1 MRGGATAGESHP
13 RNDCLLQTAR
23 PRVMLRGHVTPF
35 RHARAMSLAATSWVV
50 FTSVMVVALTLDLFV
65 FNRQSHVVKLREA
78 LWTSAFW
85 IGLAAAFGGWV
96 LYTRGHHSALEFATG
111 YLIELSLSVDN
122 LFVFLLLFTYFA
134 VPTRYQHRVLFWG
147 ILGAVVFRLS
157 FILMGVAL
165 LRRFEWIMYVFGAIL
180 VYSGVRMLRRQEG
193 EVHPEKNPVLRLIR
207 KVLPVTHDYEGGH
220 FLVRR
225 GGLYATPL
233 LVVLIM
239 VETTD
244 LVFAVD
250 SIPAVLAITRDP
262 FIVFTSN
269 MFAILGLRA
278 LFFSLAGVMR
288 LFHYLHYGL
297 AFILVLVGVKML
309 ISHWIEIPTLVTLG
323 IVIATI
329 AICVVASL
337 RKRRIEA
344 AEPPA
349 E

>member
-1 MRGGATAGESHP
+1 MDLR
-13 RNDCLLQTAR
+13 AR
-23 PRVMLRGHVTPF
+23 P
-35 RHARAMSLAATSWVV
+35 MSLAATGWLV

-65 FNRQSHVVKLREA
+65 FNRQSHVIKLREA

-85 IGLAAAFGGWV
+85 IALAVAFGGWV
-96 LYTRGHHSALEFATG
+96 WYTRGHHSAIEFATG

-134 VPTRYQHRVLFWG
+134 VPQRYQHAVLFWG
-147 ILGAVVFRLS
+147 ILGAVVFRLL
-157 FILMGVAL
+157 FIFAGVAL
-165 LRRFEWIMYVFGAIL
+165 LRRFEWIMYVFGVIL
-180 VYSGVRMLRRQEG
+180 IYSGLRMLRQQEG
-193 EVHPEKNPVLRLIR
+193 NVHPEKNPVLRFLR
-207 KVLPVTHDYEGGH
+207 KVLPLTSDYEGSK
-220 FLVRR
+220 FFVRR

-297 AFILVLVGVKML
+297 AFILVFVGVKML
-309 ISHWIEIPTLVTLG
+309 ISHWVEIPTLLTLG
-323 IVIATI
+323 IVVLTIATCI
-329 AICVVASL
+329 VASL
-337 RKRRIEA
+337 LWPRPAA
-344 AEPPA
+344 AEA
-349 E
+349 D

>member
-1 MRGGATAGESHP
+1 
-13 RNDCLLQTAR
+13 
-23 PRVMLRGHVTPF
+23 MLRGHVRPTHRTGP
-35 RHARAMSLAATSWVV
+35 MSLAATGWVV

-65 FNRQSHVVKLREA
+65 FNRQSHVIKLREA
-78 LWTSAFW
+78 LWTSGFW
-85 IGLAAAFGGWV
+85 IALAAAFGGWV

-134 VPTRYQHRVLFWG
+134 VPQRYQHRVLFWG
-147 ILGAVVFRLS
+147 ILGAVVFRLL
-157 FILMGVAL
+157 FIFAGVAL
-165 LRRFEWIMYVFGAIL
+165 LRRFEWILYVFGLIL
-180 VYSGVRMLRRQEG
+180 VYSGLRMVRQQDA
-193 EVHPEKNPVLRLIR
+193 EVHPERNPVLRLLR
-207 KVLPVTHDYEGGH
+207 KVIPITKDYEGGS
-220 FLVRR
+220 FFVRR

-233 LVVLIM
+233 FVVLVM

-244 LVFAVD
+244 LLFAVD

-309 ISHWIEIPTLVTLG
+309 ISQWVEISTLLTLG
-323 IVIATI
+323 IVIVTI
-329 AICVVASL
+329 AACVVASL
-337 RKRRIEA
+337 VWPR
-344 AEPPA
+344 PA
-349 E
+349 TTEGH

>member
-1 MRGGATAGESHP
+1 MSVVATG
-13 RNDCLLQTAR
+13 
-23 PRVMLRGHVTPF
+23 
-35 RHARAMSLAATSWVV
+35 WVV
-50 FTSVMVVALTLDLFV
+50 FAGVVAVSMALDLFV

-85 IGLAAAFGGWV
+85 IALAAGFGVWIM
-96 LYTRGHHSALEFATG
+96 LTRGHRPGLEFATG

-134 VPTRYQHRVLFWG
+134 VPPRFQHQVLFWG
-147 ILGAVVFRLS
+147 ILGAVVFRLT
-157 FILMGVAL
+157 FILAGVAL
-165 LRRFEWIMYVFGAIL
+165 LRRFEWILYLFGLIL
-180 VYSGVRMLRRQEG
+180 VVSGVRMGWQRES
-193 EVHPEKNPVLRLIR
+193 EVHPERNPVLRLLR
-207 KVLPVTHDYEGGH
+207 KLMPITPDYEGGK

-233 LVVLIM
+233 LVVLVM
-239 VETTD
+239 LETTD

-269 MFAILGLRA
+269 VFAILGLRA

-323 IVIATI
+323 IVIVTLAV
-329 AICVVASL
+329 CVIASL
-337 RKRRIEA
+337 LRPRLEVI
-344 AEPPA
+344 EPPGD
-349 E
+349 